1 MVQVKHQMIVVYLI
15 MIVIFSLI
23 YYNINTDHMYYASNC
38 NPDSYIDHLYFS
50 TTVSS
55 TVGFGDILP
64 RSPLAKTIV
73 MIHELCI
80 IAVAVAL
87 II

>member
-1 MVQVKHQMIVVYLI
+1 MIEIKHQMVIVYLL
-15 MIVIFSLI
+15 MIVIFSII
-23 YYNINTDHMYYASNC
+23 YYNINTEHMYYAPNC
-38 NPDSYIDHLYFS
+38 NPNSYLDHLYFS

-64 RSPLAKTIV
+64 KSPMAKTIV

-80 IAVAVAL
+80 IALAVVL
-87 II
+87 IF